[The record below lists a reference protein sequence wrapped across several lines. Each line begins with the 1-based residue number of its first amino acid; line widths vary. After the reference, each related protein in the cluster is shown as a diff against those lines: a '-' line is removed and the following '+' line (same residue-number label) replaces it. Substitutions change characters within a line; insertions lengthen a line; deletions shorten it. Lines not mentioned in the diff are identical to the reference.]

1 MRSYIKMFI
10 LVLSHLQQ
18 HQICLAGTA
27 SWIFLAVS
35 LWWLLL
41 CHRLHVLKYVHL
53 STRFPIFFPLRRPLC
68 TFRVTNRSPFLAVL
82 RSHKGQLL
90 IWDGPAVPYKAES
103 SFSLVSFLSFLQV
116 WYEWCVT
123 APSPSPMHNSN
134 GRSYWVGLWFLT
146 LSPDWGHGN
155 TFQFW
160 FFSRTT
166 LLNTC
171 FIPQAK
177 SLYTIVILIW
187 Y

>member
-68 TFRVTNRSPFLAVL
+68 VPSGSPIEVHFWRCCGATKVSCSFEMGQPRPIKLKVPFPWCHSSLFCRYGTSGVWQLHRLLLCTTAMEGLIGLACDSWL
-82 RSHKGQLL
+82 
-90 IWDGPAVPYKAES
+90 
-103 SFSLVSFLSFLQV
+103 FLQTEDMAIHFSFGFSAGLLC
-116 WYEWCVT
+116 WTLALSHRQSRCI
-123 APSPSPMHNSN
+123 PL
-134 GRSYWVGLWFLT
+134 SY
-146 LSPDWGHGN
+146 
-155 TFQFW
+155 
-160 FFSRTT
+160 
-166 LLNTC
+166 
-171 FIPQAK
+171 
-177 SLYTIVILIW
+177 
-187 Y
+187 